1 MDAEAA
7 VRTRLDRID
16 ALDRREASPARLP
29 RAELLAEL
37 RGLLRD
43 AEIWAASH
51 SEPEE
56 VDERRRPA
64 PHGT

>member
-7 VRTRLDRID
+7 VLSRLDRID
-16 ALDRREASPARLP
+16 ALDRRESSPT
-29 RAELLAEL
+29 ELLAEL

-43 AEIWAASH
+43 AEAWTASH
-51 SEPEE
+51 GEGEE
-56 VDERRRPA
+56 VAERRRPA